1 MGFAEDSL
9 NSYITRDL
17 QKKFLPA
24 EGWKIERHPE
34 WDGVSFDYQVSRR
47 QRGKMIRYLVDV
59 IVEKKI
65 TEAKA
70 SKLKEKG
77 EMLGKLGIDS
87 AGVILFVPT
96 GADTAAV
103 ADDIEVME
111 IKVLKVADDDILWW
125 RKQPLH

>member
-24 EGWKIERHPE
+24 EGWKIEKDPE
-34 WDGVSFDYQVSRR
+34 WEGVSFDYQVSRR
-47 QRGKMIRYLVDV
+47 QRGKMVRYLTDV
-59 IVEKKI
+59 IIAKKI

-70 SKLKEKG
+70 AKLKEKKDLL
-77 EMLGKLGIDS
+77 EKRGIDI
-87 AGVILFVPT
+87 AGVVLFVPT

-103 ADDIEVME
+103 SDDFEVME

-125 RKQPLH
+125 RKHPLH